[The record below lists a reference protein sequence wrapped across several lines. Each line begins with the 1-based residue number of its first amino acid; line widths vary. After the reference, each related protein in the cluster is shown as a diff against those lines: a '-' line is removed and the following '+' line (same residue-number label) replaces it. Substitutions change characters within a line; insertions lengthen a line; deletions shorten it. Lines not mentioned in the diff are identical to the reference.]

1 MAITKEFAAYLEDL
15 FSVLPG
21 SSVRRMFGGVGVFR
35 HGLMYALALEDGK
48 ICLKADEETHAD
60 FRAEG
65 CQPWIYERDGKKMDM
80 GYWQMPERL
89 MDDEDALRQWAEK
102 AFEVAMR
109 ADAKKSPKQRKFT
122 G

>member
-1 MAITKEFAAYLEDL
+1 MAVTKEFASYLEDL
-15 FSVLPG
+15 FSVLPD
-21 SSVRRMFGGVGVFR
+21 SHVRRMFGGVGVFR

-48 ICLKADEETHAD
+48 ICLKADDVTHDD

-65 CQPWIYERDGKKMDM
+65 CTPWIYERDGRKMDM
-80 GYWQMPERL
+80 GYWQMPEHL
-89 MDDEDALRQWAEK
+89 MDDEDELRQWAEK
-102 AFEVAMR
+102 AFQVAMR

>member
-21 SSVRRMFGGVGVFR
+21 SHARRMFGGVGVFR

-48 ICLKADEETHAD
+48 ICLKADGETHAD
-60 FRAEG
+60 FQAEG
-65 CQPWIYERDGKKMDM
+65 CKPWIYERDGKKMDM

-89 MDDEDALRQWAEK
+89 MDDADELRQWAEK
-102 AFEVAMR
+102 AFDVALR

>member
-1 MAITKEFAAYLEDL
+1 MAVTKEFASYLEDL

-21 SSVRRMFGGVGVFR
+21 SHARRMFGGVGIFR

-48 ICLKADEETHAD
+48 ICLKADEDTQGD
-60 FRAEG
+60 FRAED
-65 CQPWIYERDGKKMDM
+65 CKPWIYERDGRKMDM

-89 MDDEDALRQWAEK
+89 MDDADELRLWADK
-102 AFEVAMR
+102 AFQVAMQ
-109 ADAKKSPKQRKFT
+109 ADARKPPKQRKYA